1 MESNITLRSN
11 VYINRT
17 RRRNDIDFVRHL
29 RDYDT
34 LREYYDPVYRTS
46 EVPLTEVQY
55 ELMNHGSPKCSL
67 EKGTQS
73 WGVPVGSERFVC
85 RCEEVQCPRYSICSV
100 LGNFE
105 LVSREADGNE
115 QKVPPILSDSID
127 DSIPREKQAEQIEKQ
142 SIFST
147 ESDDINVPN
156 PSKIIRDDDKIST
169 AAQCTTEPCHLQ
181 EETFSEISS
190 APGALYSSQDAIINA
205 DISSRI
211 CVNAGPGTGKTYIVI
226 KRLQRLLERG
236 NPAKAILVLCFS
248 KNAVYVIKERLRV
261 ELGNQV
267 DALVADER
275 LIIRTFDSFATYML
289 ADELPK
295 GLDYDQ
301 RIELFSRK
309 SAEHPDL
316 FNSVEYLIVDE
327 TQDTFGARARMLK
340 TIVEQSSF
348 GVLLLGDHCQAIYDW
363 AARSV
368 NDWTSTDLFAWMKG
382 QGFQTFELERNHRQ
396 EREIG
401 ELGNIMRQSLLNDG
415 EDEQEQTLTLCKKK
429 IESLWPGCAMSE
441 LPRSLLQEN
450 DLILCKTNGEAAAV
464 SDLLYGGSKFIEH
477 TVRQSADHKTL
488 APWIGMI
495 LGGCTDP
502 IVSKDNFLARA
513 EARGVEDAGVK
524 WDALLS
530 LDSHVRSEVLH
541 RLEVLARLATLDDL
555 PDICLNCPGESVI
568 VSTVHRAKGS
578 EAEHAYWMDS
588 PLVFDS
594 WADEPGTKSDAL
606 KAAYV
611 AMTRAKKDL
620 HLIHLDEKNYM
631 RPLVGDRWVK
641 LDYSRGKYPVCTQIT
656 LQPNDVDFIS
666 CASGK
671 DFAQMQEIISTL
683 IPGMDLQLYPSGG
696 GKIFDIFFEGILV
709 GKTAENFGVA
719 LRNALNAPGM
729 NLKYRNPHN
738 IDSAYISDLVTVIQ
752 LSGTDVENEYQAS
765 GCWLGYELGG
775 FAHINYT

>member
-147 ESDDINVPN
+147 ESDDTNVPN
-156 PSKIIRDDDKIST
+156 PSKIIRGDDKIST

-261 ELGNQV
+261 ELGNRV

-396 EREIG
+396 EGEIG

-488 APWIGMI
+488 AAWIGMI

-513 EARGVEDAGVK
+513 EARGVEDADVK

-555 PDICLNCPGESVI
+555 PDICLNCPGEGVI

-611 AMTRAKKDL
+611 AMTRAKKDIR
-620 HLIHLDEKNYM
+620 LISPGKLYIRSLGNNRWIKTGLGKNKQRVYCA
-631 RPLVGDRWVK
+631 G
-641 LDYSRGKYPVCTQIT
+641 IA
-656 LQPNDVDFIS
+656 LQAEDVDLIS
-666 CASGK
+666 CASGPK
-671 DFAQMQEIISTL
+671 PEQMQEIISTL
-683 IPGMDLQLYPSGG
+683 TPGLDVELYPVPNSPC
-696 GKIFDIFFEGILV
+696 FDIFFDGVPI
-709 GKTAENFGVA
+709 GKTAAGFIQA
-719 LRNALNAPGM
+719 LFEGFWATN
-729 NLKYRNPHN
+729 RNPN
-738 IDSAYISDLVTVIQ
+738 MPVSIDSAYISDLVTVIQ